1 MRLIYLVILIML
13 VCLAARASDENG
25 TNFKDFTM
33 NVGDT
38 IVLKDYR
45 IEMVEVQS
53 LRDGIVVV
61 RVSTTGGSLDEQ
73 RALLEGS
80 SNSFEGGPDK
90 GGIAVQ
96 LVEILD
102 EQSSKIRIEYPEDLG
117 TPRKRSTETSSA
129 PKASPNLMVTESFDS
144 SDLRVGDDVQATI
157 KVKNVGSDT
166 AYDIE
171 LGDRPPLQEFVYKAG
186 YPPKINS
193 QIDPG
198 KSDTAVY
205 YLSAVKEGKVTIPSL
220 DIKYSDSKKN
230 IKTNSS
236 EAFSLTIEPA
246 RRPDLKIVLGQISP
260 MNVDGIETLNVTI
273 MNTGDASASDVVVVP
288 DSVPSGIE
296 VSGLDKA
303 YFEIAAGKSE
313 SYSANIKAKSGGNY
327 TLKVKASFQSGDE
340 AVTIREASIDVVVLE
355 REYKYLYYL
364 LAFPVALI
372 AFWVFKR
379 YKEYKY

>member
-1 MRLIYLVILIML
+1 MRLICLTITIVLI
-13 VCLAARASDENG
+13 CLAARADDDNG

-45 IEMVEVQS
+45 VEMVEVQS
-53 LRDGIVVV
+53 IRDGIVVV
-61 RVSTTGGSLDEQ
+61 RVSKTSGSLDEQ

-80 SNSFEGGPDK
+80 ANSFEGGPDK

-102 EQSSKIRIEYPEDLG
+102 EQSSKIRIEYPEEMG
-117 TPRKRSTETSSA
+117 TPRKRSTETSSS
-129 PKASPNLMVTESFDS
+129 PKSSPDLVVTESFDNS
-144 SDLRVGDDVQATI
+144 NLRVGDDVQATI
-157 KVKNVGSDT
+157 KVRNVGSDT

-193 QIDPG
+193 QIEPG

-205 YLSAVKEGKVTIPSL
+205 YLSAVKEGKVTVPSL
-220 DIKYSDSKKN
+220 DVKYADSKKN

-236 EAFSLTIEPA
+236 EAFSLEIMPA
-246 RRPDLKIVLGQISP
+246 RRPDLKVVLGQVSP
-260 MNVDGIETLNVTI
+260 LDIDGTGTLNVTI
-273 MNTGDASASDVVVVP
+273 TNTGDAAASDVEVGP
-288 DSVPSGIE
+288 DSVPGGLE
-296 VSGLDKA
+296 VSGLEKT
-303 YFEIAAGKSE
+303 YFEIAAGNSE
-313 SYSANIKAKSGGNY
+313 SYSATIKGRSGGSY
-327 TLKVKASFQSGDE
+327 TLKVKASFKSGDE
-340 AVTIREASIDVVVLE
+340 AVTIREASADVVVLE
-355 REYKYLYYL
+355 REYNYLYYL
-364 LAFPVALI
+364 LALPLVLI
-372 AFWVFKR
+372 VFWLFKR